1 MVKVLR
7 ISLTGV
13 CLSNNPTVRL
23 NAAAACFAEKGYS
36 ACTIQD
42 IIERANLS
50 KGALYGHFRS
60 KEELFK
66 AMIGIEHGNGV
77 ERARALAKEPPYL
90 DAIIRFQEACVRNPV
105 FPMDHRRNPVFPMD
119 HRLWIEVL
127 AVAARDPVM
136 KEAFAE
142 SERMARSVFKE
153 LLVKARDAGEIDPM
167 LDVDATAI
175 WLFSLGDGL
184 MARIADDKS
193 FDFQKHFDIFAR
205 LVRKALQA

>member
-1 MVKVLR
+1 MKQEER
-7 ISLTGV
+7 SRRTREAI
-13 CLSNNPTVRL
+13 L

-105 FPMDHRRNPVFPMD
+105 FPMDHR
-119 HRLWIEVL
+119 LWIEVL

-142 SERMARSVFKE
+142 SERMVRSVFKE
-153 LLVKARDAGEIDPM
+153 LIVKARDAGEIDPM

>member
-1 MVKVLR
+1 MKQEER
-7 ISLTGV
+7 SRRTREAI
-13 CLSNNPTVRL
+13 L

-90 DAIIRFQEACVRNPV
+90 DAIIRFQEACVL
-105 FPMDHRRNPVFPMD
+105 NPVFPMD

-142 SERMARSVFKE
+142 SEHMARSVFRE
-153 LLVKARDAGEIDPM
+153 LLVKARDAGDIDPE

-193 FDFQKHFDIFAR
+193 FDFQKHLDIFAR

>member
-1 MVKVLR
+1 MKQEER
-7 ISLTGV
+7 SRRTREAI
-13 CLSNNPTVRL
+13 L

-77 ERARALAKEPPYL
+77 ARARALAKEPPYL
-90 DAIIRFQEACVRNPV
+90 DAIIRFQEACVRNPI
-105 FPMDHRRNPVFPMD
+105 FPMD

-153 LLVKARDAGEIDPM
+153 LLVKARDAGEIDLK

>member
-1 MVKVLR
+1 M
-7 ISLTGV
+7 
-13 CLSNNPTVRL
+13 
-23 NAAAACFAEKGYS
+23 AWKG
-36 ACTIQD
+36 
-42 IIERANLS
+42 R
-50 KGALYGHFRS
+50 G
-60 KEELFK
+60 
-66 AMIGIEHGNGV
+66 
-77 ERARALAKEPPYL
+77 
-90 DAIIRFQEACVRNPV
+90 
-105 FPMDHRRNPVFPMD
+105 RNPVFPMD

-142 SERMARSVFKE
+142 SERMARSVFRE

-193 FDFQKHFDIFAR
+193 FDFQKHFV
-205 LVRKALQA
+205 L

>member
-1 MVKVLR
+1 MTRLR
-7 ISLTGV
+7 HG
-13 CLSNNPTVRL
+13 NNPTVR
-23 NAAAACFAEKGYS
+23 NVFFQWRAHETGRTQQKDQGGHPGYS

-90 DAIIRFQEACVRNPV
+90 DAIIRFQEACV
-105 FPMDHRRNPVFPMD
+105 RNPVFPMD

>member
-1 MVKVLR
+1 MKQEER
-7 ISLTGV
+7 SRRTREAI
-13 CLSNNPTVRL
+13 L
-23 NAAAACFAEKGYS
+23 NAAAACFAKKGYS

-90 DAIIRFQEACVRNPV
+90 DAIIRFQEACV
-105 FPMDHRRNPVFPMD
+105 RNPVFPMD

-193 FDFQKHFDIFAR
+193 FDFPKHFDIFAR

>member
-1 MVKVLR
+1 MKQEER
-7 ISLTGV
+7 SRRTREAI
-13 CLSNNPTVRL
+13 L

-105 FPMDHRRNPVFPMD
+105 FPMDHR
-119 HRLWIEVL
+119 LWIEVL

-142 SERMARSVFKE
+142 SERMARSVFRE
-153 LLVKARDAGEIDPM
+153 LLVKARDAGEIDPE